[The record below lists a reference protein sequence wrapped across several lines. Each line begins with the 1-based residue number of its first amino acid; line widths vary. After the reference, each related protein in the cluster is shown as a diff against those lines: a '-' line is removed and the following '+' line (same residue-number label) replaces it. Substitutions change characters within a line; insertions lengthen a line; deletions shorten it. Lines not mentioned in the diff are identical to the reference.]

1 MIVIIQGELPVQFVT
16 LNLGYT
22 EAGSMYQATTVI
34 HSLTWVNFSSTDSA
48 SLVTH
53 VIFVMI
59 VIIKCFWLENRRQ
72 LSPFYVH
79 SLQSTPSAGAA

>member
-1 MIVIIQGELPVQFVT
+1 MIVIMQGELPIQFVT

-22 EAGSMYQATTVI
+22 AAGAMYQATTVI
-34 HSLTWVNFSSTDSA
+34 HSLTRVDFSPTDSA

-59 VIIKCFWLENRRQ
+59 VIIKCFWLEKTA
-72 LSPFYVH
+72 SYTH
-79 SLQSTPSAGAA
+79 SMLVTAR